1 MHMWQLVPVQKRKCG
16 NCAWQSSVPLTC
28 WRVGSHLLH
37 PRGISRPL
45 YKGFWELLGALS
57 RQEPLELREKLGQ
70 GLFGEVFFTRSAL
83 AAHVFTM
90 FSQCLDQLKRC
101 VAKKTSWTMRW
112 FLFFHHGHW
121 PRIWPGGGGK
131 GSSLLGASASWAD
144 PVRWISARVPPSFRA
159 YLLRICFTFFFW
171 LSKIPRGLLVFCDFS
186 GCFVVSSIYLCCSWP
201 FSWSGHRTWEPRE
214 ALRKAWFRFVVALRG
229 GHLLAKCHAKPGY
242 RPTCT
247 GASWRILYFC
257 SSGFEDGWDMLRWS
271 WCIMSHVFVQVAPQV
286 ASVMIYL
293 REASHVVWDLHSED
307 TILDIR
313 GSRVHLTLLD
323 VFMPPGEC
331 LCCKACQIRC
341 SDFLNWI
348 ACWVWRIEGTGL
360 R

>member
-37 PRGISRPL
+37 PRGILRPL

-101 VAKKTSWTMRW
+101 VAKKPSWTMRW

-159 YLLRICFTFFFW
+159 YLLRISFTFIFW

-271 WCIMSHVFVQVAPQV
+271 WCIMSHVFGASSSTGGIGDDLPHGGEPCGLGPALRGHHFGYPRQPGSFDLAGRFHAPGRVPLLQ
-286 ASVMIYL
+286 SVSNQML
-293 REASHVVWDLHSED
+293 WFLE
-307 TILDIR
+307 LDR
-313 GSRVHLTLLD
+313 MLGLKD
-323 VFMPPGEC
+323 
-331 LCCKACQIRC
+331 
-341 SDFLNWI
+341 
-348 ACWVWRIEGTGL
+348 WRN
-360 R
+360 RA